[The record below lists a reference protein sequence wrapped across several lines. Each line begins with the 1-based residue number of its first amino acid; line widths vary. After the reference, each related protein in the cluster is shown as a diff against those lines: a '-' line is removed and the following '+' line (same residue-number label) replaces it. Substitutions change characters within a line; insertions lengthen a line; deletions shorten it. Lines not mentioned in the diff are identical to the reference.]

1 MKICFTREIA
11 AVMAR
16 SQNTYR
22 GSRPQDKRPRNCQ
35 MLKAARLRRGITR
48 RQMDAERFAVQRWLI
63 SNGEH
68 VVRGFTGEQ
77 LHGIAQEMARGL

>member
-1 MKICFTREIA
+1 
-11 AVMAR
+11 
-16 SQNTYR
+16 
-22 GSRPQDKRPRNCQ
+22 